1 MESRKKSRSRS
12 RSNSLHKEKKPAN
25 SITSSN
31 KKDSNY
37 PQCPEKGSFKIIH
50 WNINGLRPLLKTKEL
65 DNLIKNESPDM
76 FCFNET
82 KIDDELVQKM
92 AYNTLFKSQYKS

>member
-65 DNLIKNESPDM
+65 DNLLPSSI
-76 FCFNET
+76 FY
-82 KIDDELVQKM
+82 L
-92 AYNTLFKSQYKS
+92 